1 MTRVIF
7 QNDISHTLL
16 LDWKN
21 KLLSETSRSQDGG
34 SDRLSNESCFKP
46 LKENET

>member
-16 LDWKN
+16 FDWEN
-21 KLLSETSRSQDGG
+21 NLLSETSSSQDG
-34 SDRLSNESCFKP
+34 SNDRLSNESCFKS
-46 LKENET
+46 LKENEA